1 MIKDNN
7 SNNSVSGISWIRYKG
22 LSNEIIMDN
31 TSKVIIKVKN
41 FVKCDI
47 EDLAIFGL
55 EMTMPYHMSAFF
67 MYHINHFIL
76 YPLYDIVLM
85 VSWSAVNCVK

>member
-1 MIKDNN
+1 MIKD
-7 SNNSVSGISWIRYKG
+7 NNSVSGISWIRYKG

-31 TSKVIIKVKN
+31 MSKVIIKVKN

-55 EMTMPYHMSAFF
+55 EMMMPYHMNAFLCTTLIISCWMVLYYCTSLWF
-67 MYHINHFIL
+67 LGVHIFL
-76 YPLYDIVLM
+76 
-85 VSWSAVNCVK
+85 